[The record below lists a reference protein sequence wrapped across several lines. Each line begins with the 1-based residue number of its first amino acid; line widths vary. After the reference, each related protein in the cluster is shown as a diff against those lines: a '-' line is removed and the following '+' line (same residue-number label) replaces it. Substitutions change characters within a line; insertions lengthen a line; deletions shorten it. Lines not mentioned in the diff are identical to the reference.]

1 MSLMWLSSFASSDKI
16 DDVNNMMNNT
26 ESTKRL
32 AKLFH
37 LVGFDDVIYNI
48 LYIDSALKIHS
59 ETYNLIYL
67 SLLNSDLLKNSCLQ
81 QDTQSHES

>member
-1 MSLMWLSSFASSDKI
+1 MWLSSFASSDKI

-59 ETYNLIYL
+59 ETYNWFYNL

-81 QDTQSHES
+81 QDTQSHGP

>member
-1 MSLMWLSSFASSDKI
+1 MWLSSFASSDKI

-59 ETYNLIYL
+59 ETYNLFYNS

-81 QDTQSHES
+81 QDTQSHGP